1 MDWSGQTMLQNV
13 WILFLLYIII
23 VSDWTKAPTKK
34 AYFLGLTEPL
44 AKVKNSLWFLRLRI
58 PTCLA
63 NQLVIYKRD
72 QGLEVRNNQKQ
83 IQLAV
88 RAGI

>member
-1 MDWSGQTMLQNV
+1 MLQNV
-13 WILFLLYIII
+13 WILFLLYNII

-34 AYFLGLTEPL
+34 VYFLGLTELL
-44 AKVKNSLWFLRLRI
+44 AKVKNSFWFLRLRI

-72 QGLEVRNNQKQ
+72 QGLDLRNNQEQ